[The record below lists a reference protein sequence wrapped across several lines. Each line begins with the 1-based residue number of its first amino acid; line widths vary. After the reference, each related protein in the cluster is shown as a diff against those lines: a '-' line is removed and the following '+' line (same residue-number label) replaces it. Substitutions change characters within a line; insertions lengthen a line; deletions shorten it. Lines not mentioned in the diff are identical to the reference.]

1 MDKNRY
7 QKHFKRLRPIVAEGR
22 GILLL
27 NVGRFG
33 FADETGN
40 GTDAQKVY
48 DWLNTTATTVF
59 ESRIGSNYV
68 FYEFK
73 DSVICSLFKMAFGLT
88 QTVDGLR
95 FMGDKQWGKL

>member
-1 MDKNRY
+1 MAENRY

-33 FADETGN
+33 FVDETGN
-40 GTDAQKVY
+40 GTGAQAVY
-48 DWLNTTATTVF
+48 DWLNTTATAVF

-73 DSVICSLFKMAFGLT
+73 DSVICSLFKMAFNLI
-88 QTVDGLR
+88 QTDDGLR
-95 FMGDKQWGKL
+95 FMGSGKWGKL